1 MRMIRQPIVS
11 VLGHVDHGKTA
22 LLDSIR
28 GSNVAAREPGAIT
41 QHIGATEVPLDTI
54 MEVCGD
60 LMNGKDLKVPGLL
73 FIDTPGHHS
82 FVTLRARGGALADLA
97 ILVIDINEGIMPQTV
112 ESLSILKRFKTP
124 FLVAANKID
133 LVAGWRKRTGLSFR
147 EMISD
152 QPESYVEYFD
162 QKFYNLV
169 GQLYQEGFDSDM
181 YDKIEDFTT
190 VVAVVPTSGKFAV
203 GVQEVL
209 LMLVGLAQRFLTP
222 KLKTVSGPAKG
233 TILEVKEERGLGPTI
248 DAIIYDGVIRK
259 GDTIVLGG
267 PEEPLIMRARA
278 LLKPKPLDEIR
289 DPRERFDS
297 VDEVYAAAGIKISG
311 SGLES
316 AIAGSPLRVSG
327 EDIEE
332 AKKEVI
338 QETAIEVETEDTGI
352 LVKADAI
359 GSLEAISFELRHAK
373 IPVKTAEVG
382 DVSKRDVVSAATVGD
397 PLKRVIFAFNVDV
410 LPDAKEELV
419 RTDVKLLEGNII
431 YGILED
437 YKAWAEEMQLEL
449 ERQRLRTITHP
460 GKILL
465 LQDHVFRAS
474 KPAIVGVR
482 VLAGRI
488 RQGVGLLREDGR
500 VIGKIKSLRS
510 GDDSLKEAIAGSEIA
525 MAVAG
530 VTVGRQ
536 MSPGDVLYVDIPES
550 AARQLDSI
558 ELNPDEKEILE
569 RVKGI
574 KREHDPF
581 WGM

>member
-1 MRMIRQPIVS
+1 
-11 VLGHVDHGKTA
+11 
-22 LLDSIR
+22 
-28 GSNVAAREPGAIT
+28 
-41 QHIGATEVPLDTI
+41 
-54 MEVCGD
+54 
-60 LMNGKDLKVPGLL
+60 
-73 FIDTPGHHS
+73 
-82 FVTLRARGGALADLA
+82 
-97 ILVIDINEGIMPQTV
+97 MPQTV

-133 LVAGWRKRTGLSFR
+133 RVMGWRKRTSLSFR

-152 QPESYVEYFD
+152 QPESYLEYFN
-162 QKFYNLV
+162 QRFYDLV
-169 GQLYQEGFDSDM
+169 GQLYQEGFDSEM

-222 KLKTVSGPAKG
+222 RLKTVSGPAKG

-248 DAIIYDGVIRK
+248 DTIIYDGVIRK

-267 PEEPLIMRARA
+267 AEEPLVTRART

-338 QETAIEVETEDTGI
+338 QETAIEVETEDAGI

-359 GSLEAISFELRHAK
+359 GSLEAISFELKNAD

-382 DVSKRDVVSAATVGD
+382 DVSKRDVVSAATVAD
-397 PLKRVIFAFNVDV
+397 PLKRAIFAFNVDV

-419 RTDVKLLEGNII
+419 RTEVKLLEGNII

-437 YKAWAEEMQLEL
+437 YQAWAEEMQLEL
-449 ERQRLRTITHP
+449 ERQRLREITHP

-488 RQGVGLLREDGR
+488 RQGVGLLRDDGR
-500 VIGKIKSLRS
+500 VIGKIRSLRS

-525 MAVAG
+525 MAVDG

-550 AARQLDSI
+550 AAKKLDSVD
-558 ELNPDEKEILE
+558 LNPDEKEILE
-569 RVKGI
+569 RVKEI
-574 KREHDPF
+574 KREEDPF

>member
-1 MRMIRQPIVS
+1 MIRQPIVS

-60 LMNGKDLKVPGLL
+60 LMEGKELEVPGLL

-97 ILVIDINEGIMPQTV
+97 VLVIDINEGIMPQTV

-133 LVAGWRKRTGLSFR
+133 RVMGWRKRTSLSFR

-162 QKFYNLV
+162 QKFYDLV
-169 GQLYQEGFDSDM
+169 GQLYQEGFDSEM
-181 YDKIEDFTT
+181 FDKIEDFTT

-203 GVQEVL
+203 GIQEVL

-222 KLKTVSGPAKG
+222 RLKTVSGPAKG

-248 DAIIYDGVIRK
+248 DTIIYDGVIRK

-267 PEEPLIMRARA
+267 AEEPLVTRART

-297 VDEVYAAAGIKISG
+297 VNEVYAAAGIKISG

-338 QETAIEVETEDTGI
+338 QETKIEVETEDTGI

-382 DVSKRDVVSAATVGD
+382 DVSKRDVVSAATVAD
-397 PLKRVIFAFNVDV
+397 PMKRVIFAFNVDV
-410 LPDAKEELV
+410 LPDAKEELL
-419 RTDVKLLEGNII
+419 RTEVKLLEGNII

-437 YKAWAEEMQLEL
+437 YQAWAEEMQLEL
-449 ERQRLRTITHP
+449 ERRRLRTITHP

-488 RQGVGLLREDGR
+488 RQGVGLLRDDGR

-510 GDDSLKEAIAGSEIA
+510 GEDSLKEALAGSEVA
-525 MAVAG
+525 MAVDG

-550 AARQLDSI
+550 AAKKLDSVD
-558 ELNPDEKEILE
+558 LNPDEKEVLE
-569 RVKGI
+569 QVKGI
-574 KREHDPF
+574 KREEDPF

>member
-1 MRMIRQPIVS
+1 MIRQPIVS

-41 QHIGATEVPLDTI
+41 QHIGATEVPMETI
-54 MEVCGD
+54 KEVCGD
-60 LMNGKDLKVPGLL
+60 LIKERQLKVPGLL

-97 ILVIDINEGIMPQTV
+97 ILVIDINEGMMPQTV
-112 ESLSILKRFKTP
+112 ESLSILKRYKTP

-133 LVAGWRKRTGLSFR
+133 LIDGWRKKTSASFR

-152 QPESYVEYFD
+152 QVDSYEELLNRKLYD
-162 QKFYNLV
+162 MV
-169 GQLYQEGFDSDM
+169 GQLYQDGFDSER
-181 YDKIEDFTT
+181 YDKIEDFTAT
-190 VVAVVPTSGKFAV
+190 ISIVPTSGKHAV
-203 GVQEVL
+203 GVHEVL

-222 KLKTVSGPAKG
+222 RLKTVSGPAKG
-233 TILEVKEERGLGPTI
+233 TILEVKEERGLGPTV

-267 PEEPLIMRARA
+267 ATEPLVTKAKA

-297 VDEVYAAAGIKISG
+297 VSEVSAAAGIKISG

-316 AIAGSPLRVSG
+316 AIAGSPLRVVG

-332 AKKEVI
+332 AKREVL
-338 QETAIEVETEDTGI
+338 QETKIEVETDDTGI

-359 GSLEAISFELRHAK
+359 GSLEAISFELKDAK

-382 DVSKRDVVSAATVGD
+382 DVSKRDVVSAATTGD
-397 PLKRVIFAFNVDV
+397 VLRRVIFAFNVDV
-410 LPDAKEELV
+410 LPDAKEELAK
-419 RTDVKLLEGNII
+419 TDVKLLAGNII
-431 YGILED
+431 YGILKD
-437 YKAWAEEMQLEL
+437 YEAWVGEKEKEL
-449 ERQRLRTITHP
+449 ERLRLRTITHP
-460 GKILL
+460 GKVLL
-465 LQDHVFRAS
+465 LLDHVFRTS

-488 RQGVGLLREDGR
+488 QPGVGLLREDGR
-500 VIGKIKSLRS
+500 VIGKIRSLRS
-510 GDDSLKEAIAGSEIA
+510 GDESLKEATAGKEVA

-550 AARQLDSI
+550 AVKQLESVD
-558 ELNPDEKEILE
+558 LNPDEKEILE
-569 RVKGI
+569 RVMRI
-574 KREHDPF
+574 KREQDPF

>member
-1 MRMIRQPIVS
+1 
-11 VLGHVDHGKTA
+11 
-22 LLDSIR
+22 
-28 GSNVAAREPGAIT
+28 
-41 QHIGATEVPLDTI
+41 
-54 MEVCGD
+54 
-60 LMNGKDLKVPGLL
+60 
-73 FIDTPGHHS
+73 
-82 FVTLRARGGALADLA
+82 ALADLA
-97 ILVIDINEGIMPQTV
+97 VLVIDINEGVMPQTV

-133 LVAGWRKRTGLSFR
+133 RVAGWRKKTSLSFR

-162 QKFYNLV
+162 QKFYHLV
-169 GQLYQEGFDSDM
+169 GQLYQQGFDSEM
-181 YDKIEDFTT
+181 FDKIEDFTT

-222 KLKTVSGPAKG
+222 RLKTVSGPAKG

-248 DAIIYDGVIRK
+248 DTIIYDGVIRK

-267 PEEPLIMRARA
+267 TEEPLVTRART

-316 AIAGSPLRVSG
+316 AIAGSPLRVCG

-332 AKKEVI
+332 AKKEVV
-338 QETAIEVETEDTGI
+338 QETKIEVETEDTGI

-382 DVSKRDVVSAATVGD
+382 DVSKRDVVSAATVAD

-419 RTDVKLLEGNII
+419 RTEVKLLEGNII

-437 YKAWAEEMQLEL
+437 YQAWAEEMQLEL
-449 ERQRLRTITHP
+449 ERRRLRTITHP

-465 LQDHVFRAS
+465 LEDHVFRAS

-488 RQGVGLLREDGR
+488 RQGVGLLRDDGK

-510 GDDSLKEAIAGSEIA
+510 GEDSLKEAIAGSEIA
-525 MAVAG
+525 MAVDG

-550 AARQLDSI
+550 AAKKLDSVD
-558 ELNPDEKEILE
+558 LNPDEKEVLE
-569 RVKGI
+569 RVKDI
-574 KREHDPF
+574 KREEDPF